1 MSDTCICNNNKNFEV
16 CCGRF
21 LSGAQHAKTPEQLM
35 RSRYWAYA
43 MGGYL
48 LSTWFS
54 ATSTGL
60 TTETLSEKTVEWV
73 KLEVLSKNQTGDK
86 ATVTFYAFFREPDS
100 LDVNIMHEASVFQ
113 RASGHWFYVGGEASN
128 NL

>member
-1 MSDTCICNNNKNFEV
+1 MC
-16 CCGRF
+16 
-21 LSGAQHAKTPEQLM
+21 
-35 RSRYWAYA
+35 SRYSAYA